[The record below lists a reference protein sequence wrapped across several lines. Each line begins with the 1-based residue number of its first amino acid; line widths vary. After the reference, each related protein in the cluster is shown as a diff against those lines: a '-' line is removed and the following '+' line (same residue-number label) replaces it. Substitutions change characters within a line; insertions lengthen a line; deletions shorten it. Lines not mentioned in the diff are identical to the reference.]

1 MQVTDGDESME
12 VVDVLLEDVAGS
24 NEMVPLEVENGEEI
38 GRVRTLRRGEVG
50 VVEEGD
56 AVLP

>member
-1 MQVTDGDESME
+1 ME

-50 VVEEGD
+50 VVEEGE